1 MTDEKT
7 ISSSAPSNISYQSDI
22 NDYKA
27 DRYSDT
33 SSSVSSSWT
42 GYSSQQPSIESSQS
56 TISPYDSG
64 LYSSSL
70 SSTQTLNSSQNI
82 SSSQVTVIDL
92 TGDTPSSSQTSI
104 KH

>member
-7 ISSSAPSNISYQSDI
+7 YSSSAPPNISYQSEIKDC
-22 NDYKA
+22 NT
-27 DRYSDT
+27 DRYSDN
-33 SSSVSSSWT
+33 SSSVSSSWS

-64 LYSSSL
+64 CISSF

-92 TGDTPSSSQTSI
+92 TGDTPRSSQTSN
-104 KH
+104 K